1 MKIEIENYQDC
12 EKFSGKHKQVVFKD
26 DKVSRKYIGKNPKQ
40 KDLIGLRVDDC
51 LIKEGQKCDYLLI
64 NVNDKTLYF
73 IELKGSDLVK
83 AIDQIDR
90 TLDILLPKIEHQTV
104 NGRVVLSRVSTPD
117 LVSSRYIKLK
127 KRLKDL
133 NGTLEQ
139 KSVLMEEII

>member
-12 EKFSGKHKQVVFKD
+12 EKFSGKHKLVVFKD
-26 DKVSRKYIGKNPKQ
+26 DKVSRKYIGKNPNQ
-40 KDLIGLRVDDC
+40 KELIGLRVDDC
-51 LIKEGQKCDYLLI
+51 LILEGQKCDYLLI
-64 NVNDKTLYF
+64 NFNDKTLYF

-139 KSVLMEEII
+139 KSVLMEETI

>member
-12 EKFSGKHKQVVFKD
+12 QLFSDNRSRAVFKD
-26 DKVSRKYIGKNPKQ
+26 AKVSREYIGKNPNK
-40 KDLIGLRVDDC
+40 KELMGLRIDDC
-51 LIKEGQKCDYLLI
+51 LITEGQKCDFLLI
-64 NVNDKTLYF
+64 NINDKTLYF

-90 TLDILLPKIEHQTV
+90 TLDILLSKIEHQTV
-104 NGRVVLSRVSTPD
+104 HGRVVLSRVSTPD

>member
-1 MKIEIENYQDC
+1 MKIEIEDYQDC
-12 EKFSGKHKQVVFKD
+12 QLFSDNRSRAVFKD
-26 DKVSRKYIGKNPKQ
+26 AKVSREYTGKNPNK
-40 KDLIGLRVDDC
+40 KELKGLRVDDC

-64 NVNDKTLYF
+64 NVNNKTLYF
-73 IELKGSDLVK
+73 IELKGSDLIK
-83 AIDQIDR
+83 AVDQIDR
-90 TLDILLPKIEHQTV
+90 TLDILLPKIEHQKV

>member
-1 MKIEIENYQDC
+1 MKIEIENYQYC

-26 DKVSRKYIGKNPKQ
+26 DKVSRKYIGKNSNQ

-64 NVNDKTLYF
+64 NINDKTLYF
-73 IELKGSDLVK
+73 IELKGSDLIK

-90 TLDILLPKIEHQTV
+90 TLDILLPRIEHQIV

-139 KSVLMEEII
+139 KSVLMEETI

>member
-26 DKVSRKYIGKNPKQ
+26 NKVSRKYIGKNPAQ
-40 KDLIGLRVDDC
+40 KELIGLRVDDC
-51 LIKEGQKCDYLLI
+51 LIFEGQKCDYLLI

-104 NGRVVLSRVSTPD
+104 HGRVVLSRVSTPD